1 MTVLRPATFI
11 SGIFGKVGQMG
22 YDRAVGVIIKKS
34 VPWAKAPITISNT
47 PYTIIYP
54 HPRQAEVRYKAFPA
68 FVRSASGRRW
78 ETLKDKK
85 YASSLTKPAVGKVA
99 KRTYRTEAEGL
110 KLLEKL
116 K

>member
-54 HPRQAEVRYKAFPA
+54 HPRQAEARYKAFPA
-68 FVRSASGRRW
+68 FVRSATGRRW
-78 ETLKDKK
+78 ETLKGKSYK
-85 YASSLTKPAVGKVA
+85 ANLTKPAVGKVA